1 MGGRRDHK
9 RGLANG
15 PDTDQRPAGPAGG
28 DSWGHGP
35 SSWQDIDSIRA
46 LLSVGSPAGAG
57 SGVLCTQVSPAEMDE
72 VLPGVQP
79 GSPPLCLVQRPSCW
93 EGF

>member
-1 MGGRRDHK
+1 MREGWPMG
-9 RGLANG
+9 
-15 PDTDQRPAGPAGG
+15 PTQT
-28 DSWGHGP
+28 SGP
-35 SSWQDIDSIRA
+35 SSWQDISSIRA

-57 SGVLCTQVSPAEMDE
+57 SGVLRTQVSPAEMDE

-79 GSPPLCLVQRPSCW
+79 CSPPLCVVQRPSCW